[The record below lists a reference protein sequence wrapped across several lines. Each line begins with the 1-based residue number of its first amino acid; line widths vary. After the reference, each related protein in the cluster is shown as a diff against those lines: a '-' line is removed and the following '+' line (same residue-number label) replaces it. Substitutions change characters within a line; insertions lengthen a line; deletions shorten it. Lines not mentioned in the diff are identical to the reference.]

1 MDKLW
6 AVIFADVVPPHNPEA
21 TAPAQSATPSTAAM
35 RKSDAPQTRIPH
47 FSLKSLPAPP
57 ALQKILRRHGALPP
71 RLLRYLL
78 IRASQAQQRRLK
90 WGILPY
96 NITAGSEFMTITAN
110 LQRLPRILLDLRG
123 RLQPL
128 LLQIGVGIGALDG
141 HLKQPANRLT
151 GQCVCL
157 ARRALSELQSEQR
170 VIEASRVAS
179 SAHFGKSSAQS
190 RRRHRARTP
199 KNIPLT
205 RFCTINRDF
214 DETVNEFYRLQDD
227 LVRKMALS
235 QWRTFAVQPP
245 SGESN
250 PQNAAPL
257 VHSASSD
264 PLPGE
269 RTSRTTEHV
278 VSLVP
283 PANAAEPS
291 RSASALSRTL
301 QPGYHGQ
308 LMAAAAGVEQ
318 LIGERFYAALHDED

>member
-6 AVIFADVVPPHNPEA
+6 AVILADVVSLRYPAVTVPAESAAPSSAA
-21 TAPAQSATPSTAAM
+21 TKKSA
-35 RKSDAPQTRIPH
+35 APQTRIPK
-47 FSLKSLPAPP
+47 FSLKSLPAAQ

-71 RLLRYLL
+71 QLLRYML

-96 NITAGSEFMTITAN
+96 NITTGSEFTTITAN
-110 LQRLPRILLDLRG
+110 LQRLPWILLDLRG

-128 LLQIGVGIGALDG
+128 LLQIGVGIGTLDG

-151 GQCVCL
+151 GQCVRL

-179 SAHFGKSSAQS
+179 SSRFGKSSAQS
-190 RRRHRARTP
+190 RLRPRARTP
-199 KNIPLT
+199 QNIPLT

-214 DETVNEFYRLQDD
+214 DETVNEFYRLQDA
-227 LVRKMALS
+227 LVHKMALS
-235 QWRTFAVQPP
+235 QWRTFAVQPV

-250 PQNAAPL
+250 AQNAAPL
-257 VHSASSD
+257 VHSASSGVS
-264 PLPGE
+264 PSE
-269 RTSRTTEHV
+269 RASRTTERV

-283 PANAAEPS
+283 PVGAAM
-291 RSASALSRTL
+291 RNASALSRSL
-301 QPGYHGQ
+301 RRGYHGQ

-318 LIGERFYAALHDED
+318 LIDERFYAALHDED

>member
-6 AVIFADVVPPHNPEA
+6 AVILADVVSPRNPDA
-21 TAPAQSATPSTAAM
+21 AAPAQSATPSSAAIK
-35 RKSDAPQTRIPH
+35 KSVAPQTRIPN

-57 ALQKILRRHGALPP
+57 ALQKILRRYGALPP
-71 RLLRYLL
+71 QLLRYML

-96 NITAGSEFMTITAN
+96 NITTGSEFMTITAN
-110 LQRLPRILLDLRG
+110 LQRLPWILLDLRG

-128 LLQIGVGIGALDG
+128 LLQIGVGIGTLDD
-141 HLKQPANRLT
+141 HLKQPANQLT
-151 GQCVCL
+151 GQCVRL

-170 VIEASRVAS
+170 VIEASHVAS
-179 SAHFGKSSAQS
+179 SSRFASTSAQS
-190 RRRHRARTP
+190 RLRPRARAP

-214 DETVNEFYRLQDD
+214 DETVNEFYRLQDA

-235 QWRTFAVQPP
+235 QWRTFAVQPA

-250 PQNAAPL
+250 AQNTAPL

-264 PLPGE
+264 ASPGY
-269 RTSRTTEHV
+269 RTSRTTERV

-283 PANAAEPS
+283 PA
-291 RSASALSRTL
+291 SASEPLRNAPAPSRTL
-301 QPGYHGQ
+301 QRGYHGQ